1 MINSKPYHKDN
12 LKNSEY
18 GIEYVTRTSLNNG
31 VECIVENSLNYVLNK
46 GNCIS
51 LGAENTDFFYHE
63 NDYISGN
70 KMYMIKHE
78 KMNKHSGLF
87 LVKVFKNSIKNSG
100 FGYGQGLTGTRFK
113 TRKILLPI
121 DKQGEPNWKYMEN
134 YVKQK
139 LHLQAKQIIN
149 YYEN

>member
-1 MINSKPYHKDN
+1 
-12 LKNSEY
+12 
-18 GIEYVTRTSLNNG
+18 
-31 VECIVENSLNYVLNK
+31 
-46 GNCIS
+46 
-51 LGAENTDFFYHE
+51 
-63 NDYISGN
+63 
-70 KMYMIKHE
+70 
-78 KMNKHSGLF
+78 MNKHSGLF

-139 LHLQAKQIIN
+139 LHFQAKQIIS
-149 YYEN
+149 YYES